1 MNGIVIYSLQTIIS
15 AGLFILIYHLFVR
28 NTNTYNWSRF
38 YLLTT
43 MILSLFLPL
52 IDVSHWFTIE
62 KPVILYNSMIK
73 LDQVITVVPFHQ
85 VQNTFSVSDYIIAG
99 YCVIMSFLL
108 IRFVWGIASIIAM
121 ITNNSYDKKGNL
133 KFYQIKLKTT
143 FSFFNHI
150 FIQPEYWDAP
160 VNDYI
165 IQHELAHVNN
175 MHSLDKILTEL
186 ILVFGWFNPFYYIF
200 RRDLHLVHECQA
212 DNDVI
217 KSGCDKLTY
226 HQILLNQINGNFT
239 YRLSNQFSYS
249 LITSR
254 FKMISND
261 KQSRYTRFRILLA
274 IPTALVL
281 LILFSFT
288 DLKNTTSILK
298 NSVLKPVIQSVGI
311 ILEPSKHNS
320 IPKTQEVKIAV
331 EKATLTFKKETPLLI
346 VEQNPEFPGGYAK
359 MQKFLRDNIEYPSS
373 AQEAGIT
380 GTVFVQ
386 FIVSKTGKIS
396 NTRILR
402 GIDKA
407 CDEEAITVVNEMPA
421 WLPGMQNG
429 NAVPVIFQIPIKFNL
444 LSK

>member
-1 MNGIVIYSLQTIIS
+1 MNGIVIYSLQMIIS

-28 NTNTYNWSRF
+28 NTNSYNWNRF

-43 MILSLFLPL
+43 MILSLLLPL
-52 IDVSHWFTIE
+52 IDVSGWFTIG
-62 KPVILYNSMIK
+62 KPIILYDSMLKIDK
-73 LDQVITVVPFHQ
+73 VITVVPFHQ
-85 VQNTFSVSDYIIAG
+85 VQNAFSVSDYIIAG

-108 IRFVWGIASIIAM
+108 IRFVWGITCITGMIA
-121 ITNNSYDKKGNL
+121 NNKYEKKGSF

-160 VNDYI
+160 VNDFI

-200 RRDLHLVHECQA
+200 RRDLYFVHECQA

-217 KSGCDKLTY
+217 KSGCDKQTY
-226 HQILLNQINGNFT
+226 HQILLDQIKGNFT
-239 YRLSNQFSYS
+239 YRLSNQFSHS

-274 IPTALVL
+274 IPTTLVL

-288 DLKNTTSILK
+288 DLKNPTSLIQ
-298 NSVLKPVIQSVGI
+298 NNVLNPVIQSVGI
-311 ILEPSKHNS
+311 ILEPAKHNRTS
-320 IPKTQEVKIAV
+320 KSPSVK
-331 EKATLTFKKETPLLI
+331 EGKLLKV
-346 VEQNPEFPGGYAK
+346 VEQNPEFPGGFVAL
-359 MQKFLRDNIEYPSS
+359 QKYLRGNVEYPSS
-373 AQEAGIT
+373 ARETRIK
-380 GTVFVQ
+380 GTVYVQ
-386 FIVSKTGKIS
+386 FNISNAGKIS
-396 NTRILR
+396 NARIFR
-402 GIDKA
+402 GLGQA
-407 CDEEAITVVNEMPA
+407 FDEEAIRIVSVMPD
-421 WLPGMQNG
+421 WLPGKQNG
-429 NAVPVIFQIPIKFNL
+429 RAVSVSYLIPVKFNL
-444 LSK
+444 QSK

>member
-1 MNGIVIYSLQTIIS
+1 MNGIVIYSLQMIIS

-28 NTNTYNWSRF
+28 NTNAYNWNRF
-38 YLLTT
+38 YLLTS
-43 MILSLFLPL
+43 MILSLLLPL
-52 IDVSHWFTIE
+52 IDVSGWFTIG
-62 KPVILYNSMIK
+62 KPIILYNSMMEIDK
-73 LDQVITVVPFHQ
+73 VITVVPFHQ
-85 VQNTFSVSDYIIAG
+85 VQNAFSVSDYIIAG
-99 YCVIMSFLL
+99 YCVIGSFLL
-108 IRFVWGIASIIAM
+108 IRFVWGITCITGMIAN
-121 ITNNSYDKKGNL
+121 TKYEKKGSL

-175 MHSLDKILTEL
+175 IHSLDKILTEL

-200 RRDLHLVHECQA
+200 RRDLYFVHECQA

-217 KSGCDKLTY
+217 KNGCDKQTY

-239 YRLSNQFSYS
+239 YRLSNQFSHS

-261 KQSRYTRFRILLA
+261 KQSRYARFRILLA
-274 IPTALVL
+274 IPTTLIL

-288 DLKNTTSILK
+288 DMKNTTSLIQ

-311 ILEPSKHNS
+311 ILEPAKQNRTSRS
-320 IPKTQEVKIAV
+320 PS
-331 EKATLTFKKETPLLI
+331 EKEEKPLKV
-346 VEQNPEFPGGYAK
+346 VEQNPEFPGGYAE
-359 MQKFLRDNIEYPSS
+359 MLKFLQDNIEYPSS
-373 AQEAGIT
+373 ATEAGIQ

-386 FIVSKTGKIS
+386 FIVTKTGKIL

-402 GIDKA
+402 GIGQA
-407 CDEEAITVVNEMPA
+407 CDKEAIRVVGEMPD
-421 WLPGMQNG
+421 WLPGKQNG
-429 NAVPVIFQIPIKFNL
+429 RAVPVLFQIPVKFKL
-444 LSK
+444 QTK